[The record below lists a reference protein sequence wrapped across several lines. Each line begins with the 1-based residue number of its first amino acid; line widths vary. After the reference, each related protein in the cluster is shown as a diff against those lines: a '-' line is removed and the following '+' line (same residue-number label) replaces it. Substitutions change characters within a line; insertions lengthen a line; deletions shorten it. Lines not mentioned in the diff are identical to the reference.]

1 MTDPLCSLVLATVT
15 SYFTA
20 GLFPEICQVSRVSV
34 MPFLKFIFAIEG
46 RGMVPGVRGHFL
58 YRLGVMIYR

>member
-1 MTDPLCSLVLATVT
+1 MTDPLCSSSLVLATVM

-34 MPFLKFIFAIEG
+34 MPFLKFIFALVEG
-46 RGMVPGVRGHFL
+46 RGMVSGVRGISHTD
-58 YRLGVMIYR
+58 LG